1 MIARVKEIHIMHADL
16 PLRIRFKHAIT
27 SRTRSG
33 SVFVKAVLDDGS
45 LGYGESLPR
54 EYVTGETAPG
64 VIDTLKGVAQNRVL
78 GFAPRAYADLP
89 YFMDGLKI
97 GGAAKCALEL
107 ALVDAYGKHF
117 YSPVSSIIGEPQSG
131 NVVYSGVI
139 QASSVASTI
148 GIGLAFRMWGLSF
161 IKVKVGTGDD
171 IKRLKAV
178 RRMFGPRADIRV
190 DANCAWT
197 PDEAI
202 ENIKRMRPYRISAV
216 EQPVA
221 AGDHRGLRRVTDSV
235 YEAVVA
241 DESLCTISDAE
252 KLVSSGACNI
262 FNIRLSKCGGI
273 FDSLKIARIAM
284 KHGIGVQLGCQVGES
299 SLLSAAGRYFAGL
312 FKEMAFCEGSYGRFL
327 LKEDIADKAITI
339 RRGGS
344 VDVPKG
350 PGLGVSVVD
359 KVLDKYVVSKTIVM
373 PA

>member
-1 MIARVKEIHIMHADL
+1 MIARVKEVHIMHADL

-33 SVFVKAVLDDGS
+33 SVFVKVILDDGS

-64 VIDTLKGVAQNRVL
+64 VIDALKAVVRDRVI

-89 YFMDGLKI
+89 YFTERLKI
-97 GGAAKCALEL
+97 AGAAKCALEL
-107 ALVDAYGKHF
+107 ALLDAYGKHF
-117 YSPVSSIIGEPQSG
+117 YVPLSSIIGEPQGG

-148 GIGLAFRMWGLSF
+148 GIGLAFRVWGLSF

-190 DANCAWT
+190 DANCAWA

-202 ENIKRMRPYRISAV
+202 ENIRLMRPYRISAV

-221 AGDHRGLRRVTDSV
+221 AGDHKGLRKVTDSV
-235 YEAVVA
+235 YEAVIA
-241 DESLCTISDAE
+241 DESLCTVDDAG
-252 KLVSSGACNI
+252 KLASSGACNI

-273 FDSLKIARIAM
+273 FDSVKIARIAM

-312 FKEMAFCEGSYGRFL
+312 FERIAFCEGSYGRFL
-327 LKEDIADKAITI
+327 LKEDIADKAITM

-344 VDVPKG
+344 VDAPKG
-350 PGLGVSVVD
+350 PGLGVLVSD
-359 KVLDKYVVSKTIVM
+359 KVLDKYVSTKEIIR
-373 PA
+373 